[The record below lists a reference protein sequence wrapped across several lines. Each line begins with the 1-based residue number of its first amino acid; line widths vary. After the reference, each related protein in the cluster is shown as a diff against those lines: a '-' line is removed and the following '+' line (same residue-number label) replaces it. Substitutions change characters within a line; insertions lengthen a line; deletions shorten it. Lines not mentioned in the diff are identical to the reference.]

1 MNIAPGVES
10 EGKHADRLHN
20 AAMSLP
26 TAIDRV
32 ARRIAAAL
40 QRDGRQSAQ
49 QLDDNVGLSATPV
62 WRRVKE
68 LEASGVIRGY
78 VALLDREKLGLSI
91 CVLAHVTL
99 VRHSEGAVEQ
109 FEAMARSSPEI
120 MECHSTTGE
129 GDYLIKV
136 VARDMKAYDRFLQE
150 KVFRTPGVS
159 NVKSS
164 VVLREV
170 QYEKELPV
178 DGPARRGDVNTARED
193 SRGGAS
199 PPVPKA

>member
-1 MNIAPGVES
+1 
-10 EGKHADRLHN
+10 
-20 AAMSLP
+20 MSSSAL
-26 TAIDRV
+26 DRV
-32 ARRIAAAL
+32 ARRIAVAL

-49 QLDDNVGLSATPV
+49 QLADRVGSSATPV

-91 CVLAHVTL
+91 CVLAQVTL
-99 VRHSEGAVEQ
+99 ERHSEGAVEQ
-109 FEAMARSSPEI
+109 FESLVRASLEI

-136 VARDMKAYDRFLQE
+136 VVPDMKAYDRFLSD
-150 KVFRTPGVS
+150 KVFRTPGVA
-159 NVKSS
+159 NVRSS

-170 QYEKELPV
+170 KYETALPL
-178 DGPARRGDVNTARED
+178 E
-193 SRGGAS
+193 
-199 PPVPKA
+199 

>member
-1 MNIAPGVES
+1 MTLPATPAP
-10 EGKHADRLHN
+10 L
-20 AAMSLP
+20 L
-26 TAIDRV
+26 DRV

-49 QLDDNVGLSATPV
+49 QLAEQVGLSATPV

-68 LEASGVIRGY
+68 LEATGVIRGY

-99 VRHSEGAVEQ
+99 ERHSEGAVEQ

-129 GDYLIKV
+129 GDYLVKV
-136 VARDMKAYDRFLQE
+136 VAPDMKAYDRFLQD
-150 KVFRTPGVS
+150 KVFRTPGVA
-159 NVKSS
+159 NVRSS

-170 QYEKELPV
+170 KYETALPV
-178 DGPARRGDVNTARED
+178 E
-193 SRGGAS
+193 
-199 PPVPKA
+199 